1 MKFKHPY
8 KIAKEYSKPVAYF
21 SMEFAIDQPLKI
33 YSGGLGF
40 LAGSHMRSAY
50 ELKQNMIGIGML
62 WKYGYYDQV
71 RKPNNE
77 MDVLFQEKNNNFLE
91 ETDILLEV
99 YVNGHPVKVKVFYLP
114 PKVFGSA
121 PMFLL
126 STDHPENDHLA
137 QTITHKLYDDNLA
150 TRIAQYTVLGIGGA
164 KLLEKLEHKVD
175 IYHLNEAHALPAAF
189 YLYDKLGSKKEVQKK
204 LVFTTHTPVAAGN
217 EKNDVEF
224 LHQMGF
230 FHKLSV
236 NEVDDLIGLEDG
248 IFNHSLAA
256 LRLAK
261 KANAVSQKHKDVACE
276 MWRYYS
282 NTAKIEGIT
291 NAQNHNYWTDPE
303 LEKHYEKKN
312 KNLFIKRKTE
322 LKNELFKEVAD
333 QTGKIFDPEIFTIV
347 WARRFAEYKRADLIT
362 RDRARFE
369 RLMNNE
375 KYPIQMIWA
384 GKPYPLDHGAVNTFN
399 HLVQI
404 TKPLNNATILTGYEL
419 RLSDTLKKG
428 CDVWLNNPRIPKEA
442 SGTSGMTASMNGAVN
457 FSTYDGWIIEFAEHG
472 KNSFVIPPVNQDLP
486 LEDQDKQ
493 DLDNLFDILENE
505 ILPMYYENKDKWIQL
520 TWKSWEDVNK
530 DFVASRMADE
540 YYRKLYAEKIATLA

>member
-8 KIAKEYSKPVAYF
+8 KIAKEYNKAVAYF

-50 ELKQNMIGIGML
+50 ELKQNMIGIGIL
-62 WKYGYYDQV
+62 WKYGYYDQI

-77 MDVLFQEKNNNFLE
+77 MDVLFQERNYNFLE
-91 ETDILLEV
+91 ETDIVLEV

-114 PKVFGSA
+114 SNVFGSA

-126 STDHPENDHLA
+126 STEHPENDHLA

-150 TRIAQYTVLGIGGA
+150 TRIAQYTLLGIGGA
-164 KLLEKLEHKVD
+164 KLLDILDHKVD

-204 LVFTTHTPVAAGN
+204 IVFTTHTPVAAGN
-217 EKNDVEF
+217 EKNDVEL

-230 FHKLSV
+230 FHRLSV
-236 NEVDDLIGLEDG
+236 KEVEDLVGLDNG
-248 IFNHSLAA
+248 RFSHSLAA

-261 KANAVSQKHKDVACE
+261 ISNAVSQKHKEVARE
-276 MWRYYS
+276 MWSGYS
-282 NTAKIEGIT
+282 DIAKIEGVT
-291 NAQNHNYWTDPE
+291 NAQNYNYWTDKQ

-312 KNLFIKRKTE
+312 KKLFLNRKNE
-322 LKNELFKEVAD
+322 LKRELFKEVAD
-333 QTGKIFDPEIFTIV
+333 QTGEIFDPEKFTIV
-347 WARRFAEYKRADLIT
+347 WARRFAEYKRADLLT
-362 RDRARFE
+362 RDRVRFE

-384 GKPYPLDHGAVNTFN
+384 GKPYPLDHGAVSMFN
-399 HLVQI
+399 HLVHI
-404 TKPLNNATILTGYEL
+404 TKPIKNATVLTGYEL
-419 RLSDTLKKG
+419 RLSEMLKKG

-442 SGTSGMTASMNGAVN
+442 SGTSGMTASMNGAIN
-457 FSTYDGWIIEFAEHG
+457 FSTYDGWIIEFAKHG
-472 KNSFVIPPVNQDLP
+472 KNSFVIPPVDQSLS
-486 LEDQDKQ
+486 LEDQDKHDMQ
-493 DLDNLFDILENE
+493 NLFDILENE
-505 ILPMYYENKDKWIQL
+505 ILPMYYENKDKWIEMS
-520 TWKSWEDVNK
+520 WKSWEDVNK
-530 DFVASRMADE
+530 DFVSRRMADE
-540 YYRKLYAEKIATLA
+540 YYQKLYKK